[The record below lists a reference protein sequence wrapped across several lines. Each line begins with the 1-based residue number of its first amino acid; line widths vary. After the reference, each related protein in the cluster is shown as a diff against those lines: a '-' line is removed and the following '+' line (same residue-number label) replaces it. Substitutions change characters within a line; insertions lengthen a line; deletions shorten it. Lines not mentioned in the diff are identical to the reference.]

1 MRKGK
6 SHSQLQK
13 SLKTIVNTL
22 SRAVSKRA
30 KMLGGYLSKTK
41 NTYKNFKRNKGHT
54 RKMRKTQRLFSSLLP
69 SVLNK

>member
-6 SHSQLQK
+6 TQKRLQN
-13 SLKTIVNTL
+13 SLKIVVNTL
-22 SRAVSKRA
+22 TKAVSKRA
-30 KMLGGYLSKTK
+30 KMLGGYLSRTK
-41 NTYKNFKRNKGHT
+41 KTYKKHNGKT

>member
-6 SHSQLQK
+6 TQKQLQK

-22 SRAVSKRA
+22 SIAVSKRA
-30 KMLGGYLSKTK
+30 KMLGGYLSRTANKYKKHNGNKRTTK
-41 NTYKNFKRNKGHT
+41 
-54 RKMRKTQRLFSSLLP
+54 KMRKTQRLFSSLLP